1 MSFRA
6 RLLLG
11 SIPLALVPLLLLAV
25 GVRREVERRLTRQ
38 YDDRVAAMAALV
50 EEDLQRESRAIGSR
64 LRALA
69 GSLAED
75 NRLRLA
81 LIDSGADRR
90 YLLDYAGAAMALAGL
105 DALQIQDER
114 GRILSSGHFRNEF
127 DRVDAALPAALRAT
141 PDTLALAELRSP
153 GGALPALVRLADVRL
168 GTRTLTLVGGAA
180 VDRRFLSRLDR
191 GAGLSVALVHP
202 GGTVRPAGG
211 ASAGPRDDVRIR
223 EVVLP
228 FIGTGGDRG
237 EARFEVAQSLAPL
250 RELRASID
258 RWFVVATAAAAALA
272 ALLALTLA
280 ARLSRPLAE
289 LALRT
294 RRLDLDRLDVDFSSR
309 RADEI
314 GVLARTLGSLTQRL
328 RSSAARLRDAE
339 RRATLGDVARQV
351 NHDVRNGLTPI
362 RNVVQHLAQLARERP
377 AELPD
382 VFLERQSTL
391 DASIGYLHAL
401 AASYARLSPQL
412 ERRAC
417 DVNAIVRDVVRG
429 APDADGGR
437 VLADLAAGLPAI
449 MGDPVALRRIIEN
462 LVTNAL
468 ESVAAGN
475 GSVVISTSRAEA
487 HGEPRVHV
495 VVTDTGPGM
504 TAEEASRIFDD
515 FYTTK
520 ERGTGLGLSIV
531 RRLVTDMGGAIAV
544 ESEPGRGA
552 RFRIDLPAAA
562 ASAAERAHDAHAAT
576 PRAASASGRTAGRG
590 SGS

>member
-1 MSFRA
+1 MSFRT

-11 SIPLALVPLLLLAV
+11 AIPLALLPLLLLAL
-25 GVRREVERRLTRQ
+25 GVRREVERRMTRQ

-50 EEDLQRESRAIGSR
+50 EEDLDRESRAIGSR
-64 LRALA
+64 LHALA
-69 GSLAED
+69 ATLAAD
-75 NRLRLA
+75 NRFRLA
-81 LIDSGADRR
+81 LVDAGADRR

-168 GTRTLTLVGGAA
+168 GARTLTLVGGAA
-180 VDRRFLSRLDR
+180 VDRRFLARLDR

-211 ASAGPRDDVRIR
+211 TGAVPRDDVRVR

-228 FIGTGGDRG
+228 FVGAGGERG
-237 EARFEVAQSLAPL
+237 DASFQVAQSLAPL
-250 RELRASID
+250 RELRSSID
-258 RWFVVATAAAAALA
+258 RWFAVATAAAAALA
-272 ALLALTLA
+272 VLLALTLA

-294 RRLDLDRLDVDFSSR
+294 RRLDLDRLDVDFPSW

-314 GVLARTLGSLTQRL
+314 GVLARTLGALTQRL
-328 RSSAARLRDAE
+328 RASAARLRDAE

-377 AELPD
+377 AELPE

-391 DASIGYLHAL
+391 DASIGYLHSL

-417 DVNAIVRDVVRG
+417 DVNAIVRDVVNA
-429 APDADGGR
+429 APEAEGGR
-437 VLADLAAGLPAI
+437 VLADLAAGLPAVI
-449 MGDPVALRRIIEN
+449 GDPVALRRIIEN
-462 LVTNAL
+462 LATNAL
-468 ESVAAGN
+468 ESLAAGK
-475 GSVVISTSRAEA
+475 GTVVISTSRAET
-487 HGEPRVHV
+487 HGEARVHLV
-495 VVTDTGPGM
+495 VADTGPGM
-504 TAEEASRIFDD
+504 TAEQAGRVFDD

-531 RRLVTDMGGAIAV
+531 RRLVTDMGGVITV
-544 ESEPGRGA
+544 DTEPGRGA

-562 ASAAERAHDAHAAT
+562 AAPPEREHDGHAIAT
-576 PRAASASGRTAGRG
+576 LPTTAAGRG
-590 SGS
+590 SAS